1 MPALSEFSLDG
12 KAAIVTGAGQGIG
25 RGIAMALAEA
35 GADIVLA
42 GINVADRSRSMA
54 DLEEVAS
61 EIRGLGR
68 KAVPAVVDARLDE
81 DVQTMIQTALSELG
95 GRLDIMVNNAGGS
108 FYARFPDINER
119 GFDAVIRNNL
129 KTTFLCCQTAGAV
142 MREQQSGVIINL
154 SSGAAFGGSVTQPVY
169 AATKA
174 GITNLTQTLAIE
186 FAPHVRINAIAPG
199 LTDTIGMRAGY
210 GDQADERVAAQSR
223 TFAAQRLATPRDM
236 GMAAV
241 FLASD
246 AASYVSGITLQVNGG
261 GRAFEA

>member
-12 KAAIVTGAGQGIG
+12 KTAIVTGAGQGIG
-25 RGIAMALAEA
+25 HGIALALAEA
-35 GADIVLA
+35 GADIVLG
-42 GINVADRSRSMA
+42 GITVADRSRSMA
-54 DLEEVAS
+54 DLEGVAA
-61 EIRGLGR
+61 EIHGLGR
-68 KAVPAVVDARLDE
+68 KAIPAVIDARLDE
-81 DVQTMIQTALSELG
+81 DVQTMVQTALNELG

-129 KTTFLCCQTAGAV
+129 KTTFLCCQAAGRV
-142 MREQQSGVIINL
+142 MLEQRRGVIINL
-154 SSGAAFGGSVTQPVY
+154 SSGAAFAGSVTQPVY

-186 FAPHVRINAIAPG
+186 YAPHVRVVAIAPG
-199 LTDTIGMRAGY
+199 LTDTVGMRAGY
-210 GDQADERVAAQSR
+210 GDQGDERVAAQSR

-246 AASYVSGITLQVNGG
+246 AASYVSGVTLRVDGG
-261 GRAFEA
+261 GRAAEA